1 MNPRRNRNAR
11 SATSAFSE
19 SSDGL
24 WRWVSLTP
32 PFYGRS
38 RWIVRNAYPA
48 LISATRLL
56 LGGPSG
62 RSNKCVYVPP
72 SSTALQQLPG
82 AGPFWAISSTRKT
95 HPSGTANRPFRATS
109 AFNPLYIGSGL
120 VQTLLSGMLGR
131 SMFAHA
137 PGIFRPSTPDRNLWF
152 IRSYFTQGDFW
163 PDWRLPNNLCHQCLA
178 PYGHEQ
184 NLIGSS

>member
-109 AFNPLYIGSGL
+109 AFNPLYIRTGL

-131 SMFAHA
+131 SMFSHA
-137 PGIFRPSTPDRNLWF
+137 PAFFARVLPIETCG
-152 IRSYFTQGDFW
+152 FTGLIHE
-163 PDWRLPNNLCHQCLA
+163 PAPNS
-178 PYGHEQ
+178 
-184 NLIGSS
+184 GSMSGLSCYQQLKTNW